1 MIKFNVVT
9 YRYDISK
16 SEDAIKYTIMTNSL
30 KKRWMKKDTLLWV
43 QRDKWFIN
51 NLEWDYILDEWY
63 LFDNQF
69 NTVWKNWENW
79 YRLWFWS
86 ETIFDNKNI
95 KEWYYIWDWYLDI
108 KKAIENRCNCNYCWK
123 QYWIERL
130 NTQCMSCQ
138 GSEYMTENN
147 YCLTKITSLK
157 FNSYD
162 KNYRPSDEW
171 ITNHLLLQKKY
182 TLKKEIN
189 HKKNMIERYE
199 KEIKDRVKEYDDK
212 IIKLKFEIDT
222 LKIKLKKY
230 DKT

>member
-1 MIKFNVVT
+1 
-9 YRYDISK
+9 
-16 SEDAIKYTIMTNSL
+16 
-30 KKRWMKKDTLLWV
+30 
-43 QRDKWFIN
+43 
-51 NLEWDYILDEWY
+51 
-63 LFDNQF
+63 
-69 NTVWKNWENW
+69 
-79 YRLWFWS
+79 
-86 ETIFDNKNI
+86 
-95 KEWYYIWDWYLDI
+95 
-108 KKAIENRCNCNYCWK
+108 
-123 QYWIERL
+123 
-130 NTQCMSCQ
+130 MSCQ
-138 GSEYMTENN
+138 GSEYMIEDN

-189 HKKNMIERYE
+189 HKKNIIERYE
-199 KEIKDRVKEYDDK
+199 KEIKDRVKECDDK